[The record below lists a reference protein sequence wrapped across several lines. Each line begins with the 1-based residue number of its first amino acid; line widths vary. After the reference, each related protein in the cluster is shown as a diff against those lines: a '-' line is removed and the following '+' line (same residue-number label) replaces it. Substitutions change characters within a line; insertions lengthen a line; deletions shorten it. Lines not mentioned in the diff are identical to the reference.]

1 MRFTVESLPS
11 VDETLTR
18 LWLDAPDRQ
27 AVRDAADWIER
38 QLKHDPLEKVTAV
51 DNLYYIRR
59 DPLVAL
65 CEIYLKERLVKIVE
79 IHRIDET

>member
-27 AVRDAADWIER
+27 AIRDAADWIER
-38 QLKHDPLEKVTAV
+38 
-51 DNLYYIRR
+51 
-59 DPLVAL
+59 
-65 CEIYLKERLVKIVE
+65 
-79 IHRIDET
+79 